1 MVGREGRSGE
11 GGSGEEGRRG
21 WEGGEWWEVR
31 EWGGGR
37 EGWESNQ
44 VQTLSYGLAA
54 VVERLVMGQ

>member
-21 WEGGEWWEVR
+21 WE
-31 EWGGGR
+31 
-37 EGWESNQ
+37 SNQ

-54 VVERLVMGQ
+54 VVECLVMGL